1 MGTYGHYAGA
11 AFRCQQRA
19 DRETAAQRFRGGKH
33 VRRHAIVHIG
43 VQLPGTADAGLDFI
57 ENQQRIVRIAQ
68 LTQAAQEF
76 HIRWYDAAFPLHR
89 FNDHC
94 AGIVV
99 DQRLCRVEV
108 VKDSVLNLRRQRRK
122 ILRI

>member
-1 MGTYGHYAGA
+1 MSTHGHYAGA

-76 HIRWYDAAFPLHR
+76 HIRWYDAAFP
-89 FNDHC
+89 C
-94 AGIVV
+94 IGSTITA
-99 DQRLCRVEV
+99 Q
-108 VKDSVLNLRRQRRK
+108 VLSSISAFAESRSLK
-122 ILRI
+122 IAC